1 MVRPDSYR
9 DKWAHK
15 GLCISRV
22 FFFMAD
28 ICCYILYSP
37 SLDKFYTGACQAS
50 LSERIA
56 KHNSQFYGNHRY
68 TAAADDWELFLRI
81 DAVNYAHALRIERKI
96 KAMKSK
102 VFIQNLDKYP
112 EQRHNIISKTKP

>member
-1 MVRPDSYR
+1 
-9 DKWAHK
+9 
-15 GLCISRV
+15 
-22 FFFMAD
+22 MAD

-50 LSERIA
+50 LSERIE
-56 KHNSQFYGNHRY
+56 KHNAQFYGNHRF

-81 DAVNYAHALRIERKI
+81 DAADYAHALRIERKT

-102 VFIQNLDKYP
+102 VFIQNLGKYRELVP
-112 EQRHNIISKTKP
+112 KMISATKPLSN

>member
-1 MVRPDSYR
+1 VGPQKNS
-9 DKWAHK
+9 A
-15 GLCISRV
+15 LAE
-22 FFFMAD
+22 FFSFMAD

-56 KHNSQFYGNHRY
+56 KHNSRFYGNHRF

-81 DAVNYAHALRIERKI
+81 DGVDYAHALRIERKI

-102 VFIQNLDKYP
+102 VFIQNLGKYP
-112 EQRHNIISKTKP
+112 QISQKITSETNP